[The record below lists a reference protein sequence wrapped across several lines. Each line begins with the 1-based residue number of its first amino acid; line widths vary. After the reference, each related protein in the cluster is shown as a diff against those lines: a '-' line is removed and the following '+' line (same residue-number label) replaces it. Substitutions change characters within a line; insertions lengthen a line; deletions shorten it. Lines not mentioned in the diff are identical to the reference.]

1 MFCKVRHFTYCLLR
15 LLTKFIIDM
24 ELSQK
29 IKSIPRKPG
38 VYLFH
43 DESGKVLYVGKAKVL
58 RSRVRSYFRK
68 SSLSIPRIQ
77 NMVKKISDIEWL
89 VTRSE
94 SEALLT
100 EAAMIK
106 EHEPRYNI
114 LMRDDKSY
122 PYVRIT
128 NEPFPQVLLTR
139 KIVNDGSRYFGPF
152 TEVYNLRETLKV
164 IHKIFPVR
172 SCSYLINDDIIARK
186 KISVCLDYHIR
197 KCLGPCEGLQSQEDY
212 SAMIEEVV
220 RFLHGR
226 TDKIVKQLRNE
237 MVEASKRQDYEEAAL
252 CRDRIS
258 AVEAFTKRQRKI
270 SASFADQDI
279 IAVAVQQK
287 DACAAVIRLRNG
299 RIIGRERMFL
309 SGVHEQNMSEILSG
323 FMKQFYLESDFL
335 PQEILLQEKPEGC
348 DSLAEWLSEKRG
360 KKVTITA
367 PQRGEKAKLVR
378 LSLQN
383 AELLLAENIRKR
395 ERRRELVPEMIQQL
409 QADLNLEVPPRRI
422 EAFDI
427 SNIQGSNPVGS
438 MVCFVDG
445 VAKKREYRKFKIKT
459 VKGIDDFAMIREVVL
474 RRYSRLKSEK
484 ATFPDL
490 ILIDGG
496 KGQLSMAV
504 SALQELG
511 LSYISVIGLAKRL
524 EEVYVPGSSD
534 PQNIP
539 KSSPG
544 LFLLRRIRDEAH
556 RFAVTFHRL
565 RRKKAA
571 TESIFDGI
579 SGIGPARRKNLLTKF
594 ENVKSISDA
603 SVEKVAEEVGV
614 GEKLAEEIISVAK
627 EFVNRSK

>member
-1 MFCKVRHFTYCLLR
+1 
-15 LLTKFIIDM
+15 
-24 ELSQK
+24 
-29 IKSIPRKPG
+29 
-38 VYLFH
+38 
-43 DESGKVLYVGKAKVL
+43 
-58 RSRVRSYFRK
+58 
-68 SSLSIPRIQ
+68 
-77 NMVKKISDIEWL
+77 MVKKIADIEWL

-445 VAKKREYRKFKIKT
+445 VAKKSEYRKFKIKT

-524 EEVYVPGSSD
+524 EEVYVPGSSA

-594 ENVKSISDA
+594 ENVKTIADA

>member
-1 MFCKVRHFTYCLLR
+1 
-15 LLTKFIIDM
+15 M

-309 SGVHEQNMSEILSG
+309 SGVHEQNMNEILSG

-348 DSLAEWLSEKRG
+348 DSLAEWLSKKRG

-445 VAKKREYRKFKIKT
+445 VAKKSEYRKFKIKT

-594 ENVKSISDA
+594 ENVKTIADA

-614 GEKLAEEIISVAK
+614 GEKLAEEIIAVAK

>member
-1 MFCKVRHFTYCLLR
+1 
-15 LLTKFIIDM
+15 M

-252 CRDRIS
+252 YRDRIS

-309 SGVHEQNMSEILSG
+309 SGVHEQNMNEILSG

-348 DSLAEWLSEKRG
+348 DSLAEWLSKKRG

-445 VAKKREYRKFKIKT
+445 VAKKSEYRKFKIKT

-594 ENVKSISDA
+594 ENVKTIADA
-603 SVEKVAEEVGV
+603 STEKIAAEVGV
-614 GEKLAEEIISVAK
+614 GEKLAEEIIAVAK

>member
-1 MFCKVRHFTYCLLR
+1 
-15 LLTKFIIDM
+15 
-24 ELSQK
+24 
-29 IKSIPRKPG
+29 
-38 VYLFH
+38 
-43 DESGKVLYVGKAKVL
+43 
-58 RSRVRSYFRK
+58 
-68 SSLSIPRIQ
+68 
-77 NMVKKISDIEWL
+77 MVKKISDIEWL

-237 MVEASKRQDYEEAAL
+237 MVEASKRQDYEEAAH

-445 VAKKREYRKFKIKT
+445 VAKKSEYRKFKIKT

-571 TESIFDGI
+571 TESIFDRI
-579 SGIGPARRKNLLTKF
+579 PGIGPARRKNLLTKF
-594 ENVKSISDA
+594 ENVKTIADA
-603 SVEKVAEEVGV
+603 STEKIAAEIGV
-614 GEKLAEEIISVAK
+614 GEKLAEEIIAVAK

>member
-1 MFCKVRHFTYCLLR
+1 
-15 LLTKFIIDM
+15 
-24 ELSQK
+24 
-29 IKSIPRKPG
+29 
-38 VYLFH
+38 
-43 DESGKVLYVGKAKVL
+43 
-58 RSRVRSYFRK
+58 
-68 SSLSIPRIQ
+68 
-77 NMVKKISDIEWL
+77 MVKKISDIEWL

-172 SCSYLINDDIIARK
+172 SCSYLINEDIIARK

-237 MVEASKRQDYEEAAL
+237 MVEASQKQDYEEAAL

-445 VAKKREYRKFKIKT
+445 VAKKSEYRKFKIKT

-594 ENVKSISDA
+594 ENVKTIADA

>member
-1 MFCKVRHFTYCLLR
+1 
-15 LLTKFIIDM
+15 M

-164 IHKIFPVR
+164 IYKIFPVR

-309 SGVHEQNMSEILSG
+309 SGVHEQELSEILAG

-445 VAKKREYRKFKIKT
+445 VAKKSEYRKFKIKT

-565 RRKKAA
+565 RRNLRKWSRPP
-571 TESIFDGI
+571 EE
-579 SGIGPARRKNLLTKF
+579 PA
-594 ENVKSISDA
+594 D
-603 SVEKVAEEVGV
+603 
-614 GEKLAEEIISVAK
+614 EIQ
-627 EFVNRSK
+627 EC

>member
-1 MFCKVRHFTYCLLR
+1 
-15 LLTKFIIDM
+15 
-24 ELSQK
+24 
-29 IKSIPRKPG
+29 
-38 VYLFH
+38 
-43 DESGKVLYVGKAKVL
+43 
-58 RSRVRSYFRK
+58 
-68 SSLSIPRIQ
+68 
-77 NMVKKISDIEWL
+77 MVKKISDIEWL

-524 EEVYVPGSSD
+524 EEVYVPGSSA

-594 ENVKSISDA
+594 ENVKTIADA

>member
-1 MFCKVRHFTYCLLR
+1 
-15 LLTKFIIDM
+15 
-24 ELSQK
+24 
-29 IKSIPRKPG
+29 
-38 VYLFH
+38 
-43 DESGKVLYVGKAKVL
+43 
-58 RSRVRSYFRK
+58 
-68 SSLSIPRIQ
+68 
-77 NMVKKISDIEWL
+77 MVKRISDIEWL

-445 VAKKREYRKFKIKT
+445 VAKKSEYRKFKIKT

>member
-1 MFCKVRHFTYCLLR
+1 
-15 LLTKFIIDM
+15 M

-58 RSRVRSYFRK
+58 RSRVGSYFRK

-524 EEVYVPGSSD
+524 EEVYVPGRSD

>member
-1 MFCKVRHFTYCLLR
+1 
-15 LLTKFIIDM
+15 M

-172 SCSYLINDDIIARK
+172 SCSYLINEDIIARK

>member
-1 MFCKVRHFTYCLLR
+1 
-15 LLTKFIIDM
+15 M

-348 DSLAEWLSEKRG
+348 DSLAEWLSKKRG

-445 VAKKREYRKFKIKT
+445 VAKKSEYRKFKIKT

-594 ENVKSISDA
+594 ENVKTIADA
-603 SVEKVAEEVGV
+603 STEKIAAEVGV

>member
-1 MFCKVRHFTYCLLR
+1 M
-15 LLTKFIIDM
+15 
-24 ELSQK
+24 
-29 IKSIPRKPG
+29 
-38 VYLFH
+38 
-43 DESGKVLYVGKAKVL
+43 
-58 RSRVRSYFRK
+58 
-68 SSLSIPRIQ
+68 
-77 NMVKKISDIEWL
+77 N
-89 VTRSE
+89 
-94 SEALLT
+94 
-100 EAAMIK
+100 
-106 EHEPRYNI
+106 
-114 LMRDDKSY
+114 
-122 PYVRIT
+122 
-128 NEPFPQVLLTR
+128 
-139 KIVNDGSRYFGPF
+139 
-152 TEVYNLRETLKV
+152 
-164 IHKIFPVR
+164 
-172 SCSYLINDDIIARK
+172 
-186 KISVCLDYHIR
+186 
-197 KCLGPCEGLQSQEDY
+197 
-212 SAMIEEVV
+212 
-220 RFLHGR
+220 
-226 TDKIVKQLRNE
+226 
-237 MVEASKRQDYEEAAL
+237 
-252 CRDRIS
+252 
-258 AVEAFTKRQRKI
+258 
-270 SASFADQDI
+270 
-279 IAVAVQQK
+279 
-287 DACAAVIRLRNG
+287 
-299 RIIGRERMFL
+299 
-309 SGVHEQNMSEILSG
+309 EILSG

-348 DSLAEWLSEKRG
+348 DSLAEWLSKKRG

-445 VAKKREYRKFKIKT
+445 VAKKSEYRKFKIKT

-594 ENVKSISDA
+594 ENVKTIADA

>member
-1 MFCKVRHFTYCLLR
+1 
-15 LLTKFIIDM
+15 
-24 ELSQK
+24 
-29 IKSIPRKPG
+29 
-38 VYLFH
+38 
-43 DESGKVLYVGKAKVL
+43 
-58 RSRVRSYFRK
+58 
-68 SSLSIPRIQ
+68 
-77 NMVKKISDIEWL
+77 MV
-89 VTRSE
+89 
-94 SEALLT
+94 
-100 EAAMIK
+100 
-106 EHEPRYNI
+106 
-114 LMRDDKSY
+114 
-122 PYVRIT
+122 
-128 NEPFPQVLLTR
+128 
-139 KIVNDGSRYFGPF
+139 
-152 TEVYNLRETLKV
+152 
-164 IHKIFPVR
+164 
-172 SCSYLINDDIIARK
+172 
-186 KISVCLDYHIR
+186 
-197 KCLGPCEGLQSQEDY
+197 
-212 SAMIEEVV
+212 EEVV

-279 IAVAVQQK
+279 IAVAVKQK

-348 DSLAEWLSEKRG
+348 GSLAEWLSEKRG

-445 VAKKREYRKFKIKT
+445 VAKKSEYRKFKIKT

-594 ENVKSISDA
+594 ENVKAIADA

>member
-1 MFCKVRHFTYCLLR
+1 
-15 LLTKFIIDM
+15 M

-100 EAAMIK
+100 ESAMIK

-309 SGVHEQNMSEILSG
+309 SGVHEQNMNEILSG

-360 KKVTITA
+360 NKVTITA

-445 VAKKREYRKFKIKT
+445 VAKKSEYRKFKIKT

-594 ENVKSISDA
+594 ENVKTIADA
-603 SVEKVAEEVGV
+603 STEKIAAEVGV
-614 GEKLAEEIISVAK
+614 GEKLAEEIIAVAK

>member
-1 MFCKVRHFTYCLLR
+1 
-15 LLTKFIIDM
+15 
-24 ELSQK
+24 
-29 IKSIPRKPG
+29 
-38 VYLFH
+38 
-43 DESGKVLYVGKAKVL
+43 
-58 RSRVRSYFRK
+58 
-68 SSLSIPRIQ
+68 
-77 NMVKKISDIEWL
+77 MVKKISDIEWL

-445 VAKKREYRKFKIKT
+445 VAKKSEYRKFKIKT

-594 ENVKSISDA
+594 ENVKTIADA
-603 SVEKVAEEVGV
+603 STEKIAAEVGV
-614 GEKLAEEIISVAK
+614 GEKLAEEIIAVAK

>member
-1 MFCKVRHFTYCLLR
+1 
-15 LLTKFIIDM
+15 
-24 ELSQK
+24 
-29 IKSIPRKPG
+29 
-38 VYLFH
+38 
-43 DESGKVLYVGKAKVL
+43 
-58 RSRVRSYFRK
+58 
-68 SSLSIPRIQ
+68 
-77 NMVKKISDIEWL
+77 MVKKISDIEWL

-139 KIVNDGSRYFGPF
+139 KIVHDGSRYFGPF

-237 MVEASKRQDYEEAAL
+237 MVEASQKQDYEEAAL

-367 PQRGEKAKLVR
+367 PQRGEKTKLVR

-445 VAKKREYRKFKIKT
+445 VAKKSEYRKFKIKT

>member
-1 MFCKVRHFTYCLLR
+1 
-15 LLTKFIIDM
+15 M

-172 SCSYLINDDIIARK
+172 SCSYLINEDIIARK

-445 VAKKREYRKFKIKT
+445 VAKKSEYRKFKIKT

-594 ENVKSISDA
+594 ENVKTIADA

>member
-1 MFCKVRHFTYCLLR
+1 
-15 LLTKFIIDM
+15 
-24 ELSQK
+24 
-29 IKSIPRKPG
+29 
-38 VYLFH
+38 
-43 DESGKVLYVGKAKVL
+43 
-58 RSRVRSYFRK
+58 
-68 SSLSIPRIQ
+68 
-77 NMVKKISDIEWL
+77 MVKKISDIEWL

-172 SCSYLINDDIIARK
+172 SCSYLINEDIIARK

-237 MVEASKRQDYEEAAL
+237 MVEASQKQDYEEAAL

-309 SGVHEQNMSEILSG
+309 SGVHDQNMSEILSG

-348 DSLAEWLSEKRG
+348 DSLAEWLSKKRG

-445 VAKKREYRKFKIKT
+445 VAKKSEYRKFKIKT

-594 ENVKSISDA
+594 ENVKTIADA

>member
-1 MFCKVRHFTYCLLR
+1 
-15 LLTKFIIDM
+15 M

-445 VAKKREYRKFKIKT
+445 VAKKSEYRKFKIKT

-594 ENVKSISDA
+594 ENVKTIADA

>member
-1 MFCKVRHFTYCLLR
+1 
-15 LLTKFIIDM
+15 M

-172 SCSYLINDDIIARK
+172 SCSYLINEDIIARK

-237 MVEASKRQDYEEAAL
+237 MVEASQKQDYEEAAL

-445 VAKKREYRKFKIKT
+445 VAKKSEYRKFKIKT

-594 ENVKSISDA
+594 ENVKTIADA

>member
-1 MFCKVRHFTYCLLR
+1 
-15 LLTKFIIDM
+15 
-24 ELSQK
+24 
-29 IKSIPRKPG
+29 
-38 VYLFH
+38 
-43 DESGKVLYVGKAKVL
+43 
-58 RSRVRSYFRK
+58 
-68 SSLSIPRIQ
+68 
-77 NMVKKISDIEWL
+77 MVKKIADLEWL

-100 EAAMIK
+100 EVAMIK

-212 SAMIEEVV
+212 SAMVEEVV

-226 TDKIVKQLRNE
+226 TDKIVKQLRIE

-270 SASFADQDI
+270 SSSFADQDI
-279 IAVAVQQK
+279 IAVALQQK

-445 VAKKREYRKFKIKT
+445 VAKKSEYRKFKIKT

-556 RFAVTFHRL
+556 RFAVTVCDERRL
-565 RRKKAA
+565 PPNPFS
-571 TESIFDGI
+571 TESPELVP
-579 SGIGPARRKNLLTKF
+579 PAGRTC
-594 ENVKSISDA
+594 
-603 SVEKVAEEVGV
+603 
-614 GEKLAEEIISVAK
+614 
-627 EFVNRSK
+627 

>member
-1 MFCKVRHFTYCLLR
+1 
-15 LLTKFIIDM
+15 
-24 ELSQK
+24 
-29 IKSIPRKPG
+29 
-38 VYLFH
+38 
-43 DESGKVLYVGKAKVL
+43 
-58 RSRVRSYFRK
+58 
-68 SSLSIPRIQ
+68 
-77 NMVKKISDIEWL
+77 MVKKISDIEWL

-445 VAKKREYRKFKIKT
+445 VAKKSEYRKFKIKT

>member
-1 MFCKVRHFTYCLLR
+1 
-15 LLTKFIIDM
+15 M

-68 SSLSIPRIQ
+68 SSLSVPRIQ
-77 NMVKKISDIEWL
+77 NMVKKIADIEWL

-445 VAKKREYRKFKIKT
+445 VAKKSEYRKFKIKT

-524 EEVYVPGSSD
+524 EEVYVPGSSA

-594 ENVKSISDA
+594 ENVKTIAAA

-614 GEKLAEEIISVAK
+614 GAKLAAAIMSVAK

>member
-1 MFCKVRHFTYCLLR
+1 
-15 LLTKFIIDM
+15 M

-226 TDKIVKQLRNE
+226 TDKIVKQLQNE
-237 MVEASKRQDYEEAAL
+237 MAEASQKQDYEEAAH

-594 ENVKSISDA
+594 ENVKTIADA

>member
-1 MFCKVRHFTYCLLR
+1 MK
-15 LLTKFIIDM
+15 LT
-24 ELSQK
+24 QK

-38 VYLFH
+38 VYLFRG
-43 DESGKVLYVGKAKVL
+43 ESGRVLYVGKAKVL
-58 RSRVRSYFRK
+58 RARVRSYFRK
-68 SSLSIPRIQ
+68 SSLTSLRIE
-77 NMVKKISDIEWL
+77 NMVKKITNIDWL

-94 SEALLT
+94 TEALLT

-106 EHEPRYNI
+106 EHEPQYNI

-139 KIVNDGSRYFGPF
+139 KIIHDGSRYFGPF
-152 TEVYNLRETLKV
+152 TEVHNLRESLKV
-164 IHKIFPVR
+164 IYKVFPVR
-172 SCSYLINDDIIARK
+172 SCSYIIDDDSIARK
-186 KISVCLDYHIR
+186 KISVCLDYHIK
-197 KCLGPCEGLQSQEDY
+197 KCLGPCEGLQSWEDY
-212 SAMIEEVV
+212 NAMIDEVV

-226 TDKIVKQLRNE
+226 IGNIMKQLQEE
-237 MVEASKRQDYEEAAL
+237 MTAASREHQYEEAAL
-252 CRDRIS
+252 RRDQIA
-258 AVEAFTKRQRKI
+258 AVEAFTRRQRKI

-279 IAVAVQQK
+279 IAVAVLQK

-299 RIIGRERMFL
+299 KIIGRERMFL
-309 SGVHEQNMSEILSG
+309 TGAHEQNLKEILAG

-335 PQEILLQEKPEGC
+335 PQEILLQERPEG
-348 DSLAEWLSEKRG
+348 DKSLAVWLSNKRG
-360 KKVTITA
+360 KKVTLTV

-383 AELLLAENIRKR
+383 AELLLAENLRKR
-395 ERRRELVPEMIQQL
+395 KRRRELVPDMVQQL
-409 QADLNLEVPPRRI
+409 QSDLNLEVPPRRI

-427 SNIQGSNPVGS
+427 SNIHGSNPVGS

-445 VAKKREYRKFKIKT
+445 VAKKSEYRKFKIKT
-459 VKGIDDFAMIREVVL
+459 VKGIDDFAMIREVVS
-474 RRYSRLKSEK
+474 RRYRRLKSEQ

-511 LSYISVIGLAKRL
+511 LSYISIIGLAKRL
-524 EEVYVPGSSD
+524 EEVYFPGSSD

-556 RFAVTFHRL
+556 RFAVTFHRQ
-565 RRKKAA
+565 RRKKSV
-571 TESIFDGI
+571 TGSIFDGI
-579 SGIGPARRKNLLTKF
+579 RGIGPARRKKLLTKF
-594 ENVKSISDA
+594 KNVQAIA
-603 SVEKVAEEVGV
+603 EAEIEEVAEKVEV
-614 GEKLAEEIISVAK
+614 GEKLAKEIIKVAR
-627 EFVNRSK
+627 EFVKRDK

>member
-1 MFCKVRHFTYCLLR
+1 
-15 LLTKFIIDM
+15 
-24 ELSQK
+24 
-29 IKSIPRKPG
+29 
-38 VYLFH
+38 
-43 DESGKVLYVGKAKVL
+43 
-58 RSRVRSYFRK
+58 
-68 SSLSIPRIQ
+68 
-77 NMVKKISDIEWL
+77 MVKKIADIEWL

-237 MVEASKRQDYEEAAL
+237 MVEASQKQDYEEAAL

-445 VAKKREYRKFKIKT
+445 VAKKSEYRKFKIKT

>member
-1 MFCKVRHFTYCLLR
+1 
-15 LLTKFIIDM
+15 
-24 ELSQK
+24 
-29 IKSIPRKPG
+29 
-38 VYLFH
+38 
-43 DESGKVLYVGKAKVL
+43 
-58 RSRVRSYFRK
+58 
-68 SSLSIPRIQ
+68 
-77 NMVKKISDIEWL
+77 MVKKIYDIEWL

-100 EAAMIK
+100 ESAMIK

-409 QADLNLEVPPRRI
+409 QADLNLDVPPRRI

-445 VAKKREYRKFKIKT
+445 VAKKSEYRKFKIKT

-614 GEKLAEEIISVAK
+614 GEKLAEEIIAVAK

>member
-1 MFCKVRHFTYCLLR
+1 
-15 LLTKFIIDM
+15 M

-122 PYVRIT
+122 PYIRIT
-128 NEPFPQVLLTR
+128 NESFPQVLLTR

-445 VAKKREYRKFKIKT
+445 VAKKSEYRKFKIKT

>member
-1 MFCKVRHFTYCLLR
+1 
-15 LLTKFIIDM
+15 M

-226 TDKIVKQLRNE
+226 TDKIVKQLQNE
-237 MVEASKRQDYEEAAL
+237 MAEASQKQDYEEAAH

-445 VAKKREYRKFKIKT
+445 VAKKSEYRKFKIKT

-474 RRYSRLKSEK
+474 RRYSRVKSEK

-594 ENVKSISDA
+594 ENVKTIADA
-603 SVEKVAEEVGV
+603 SVEKVAAEVGV

>member
-1 MFCKVRHFTYCLLR
+1 
-15 LLTKFIIDM
+15 
-24 ELSQK
+24 
-29 IKSIPRKPG
+29 
-38 VYLFH
+38 
-43 DESGKVLYVGKAKVL
+43 
-58 RSRVRSYFRK
+58 
-68 SSLSIPRIQ
+68 
-77 NMVKKISDIEWL
+77 MVKKISDIEWL

-309 SGVHEQNMSEILSG
+309 SGVYEQNMSEILSG

-445 VAKKREYRKFKIKT
+445 VAKKSEYRKFKIKT

>member
-1 MFCKVRHFTYCLLR
+1 
-15 LLTKFIIDM
+15 
-24 ELSQK
+24 
-29 IKSIPRKPG
+29 
-38 VYLFH
+38 
-43 DESGKVLYVGKAKVL
+43 
-58 RSRVRSYFRK
+58 
-68 SSLSIPRIQ
+68 
-77 NMVKKISDIEWL
+77 MVKKIADIEWL

-237 MVEASKRQDYEEAAL
+237 MVEASQKQDYEEAAL

-309 SGVHEQNMSEILSG
+309 SGVYEQNMSEILSG

-445 VAKKREYRKFKIKT
+445 VAKKSEYRKFKIKT

>member
-1 MFCKVRHFTYCLLR
+1 
-15 LLTKFIIDM
+15 M

-445 VAKKREYRKFKIKT
+445 VAKKSEYRKFKIKT

>member
-1 MFCKVRHFTYCLLR
+1 
-15 LLTKFIIDM
+15 
-24 ELSQK
+24 
-29 IKSIPRKPG
+29 
-38 VYLFH
+38 
-43 DESGKVLYVGKAKVL
+43 
-58 RSRVRSYFRK
+58 
-68 SSLSIPRIQ
+68 
-77 NMVKKISDIEWL
+77 MVKKIADIEWL

-445 VAKKREYRKFKIKT
+445 VAKKSEYRKFKIKT

-524 EEVYVPGSSD
+524 EEVYVPGSSA

>member
-1 MFCKVRHFTYCLLR
+1 
-15 LLTKFIIDM
+15 M

>member
-1 MFCKVRHFTYCLLR
+1 
-15 LLTKFIIDM
+15 M

-237 MVEASKRQDYEEAAL
+237 MVEASQKQDYEEAAL

-422 EAFDI
+422 DAVDI
-427 SNIQGSNPVGS
+427 SHIQGSNPVGS

-594 ENVKSISDA
+594 ENVKAIADA